1 MLGFFQISPGSLQA
15 RIPEINLK
23 VKIIAPRE
31 REREDKKIPLGVQL
45 IRII

>member
-31 REREDKKIPLGVQL
+31 RERERIKKFHWEFN
-45 IRII
+45 